1 MEMMV
6 NIIYLRKQLLQCFKK
21 FIQLTLLKKMFKKK
35 KNLIKLLS
43 KIFKINTKINN
54 KVLFKNLNLSNS
66 CNQIIK
72 HLI

>member
-1 MEMMV
+1 MMV